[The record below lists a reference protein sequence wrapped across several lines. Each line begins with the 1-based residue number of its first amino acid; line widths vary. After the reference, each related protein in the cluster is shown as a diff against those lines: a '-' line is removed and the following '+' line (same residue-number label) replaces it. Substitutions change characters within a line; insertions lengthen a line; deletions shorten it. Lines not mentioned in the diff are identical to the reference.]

1 MLYAKV
7 YGQGRNTGSELVWG
21 QLSSPGSSS
30 LGLKTL
36 FTSKAFSILSDFYL
50 NYIYQVTILEI
61 KTEKKFLN
69 SPTR

>member
-1 MLYAKV
+1 MLRAKAC
-7 YGQGRNTGSELVWG
+7 GQGHNIGSELVRG

-36 FTSKAFSILSDFYL
+36 FTPKAFRILNDFYP

-61 KTEKKFLN
+61 KTEKKFF
-69 SPTR
+69 